1 MESPV
6 ELEFFIRMAWFFM
19 LAITL
24 LIFGYI
30 FHYRAKILKLEK
42 EKQIATF
49 RAAVEAEEK
58 QKEQIAN
65 MIHDEIIHL
74 LIAATQ
80 NLEKHT
86 AENNQKVRILIEQ
99 VVSSLKSIAID
110 LIPKTLFNFGLI
122 HALEQH
128 AVLLNTNEDC
138 VIELENLSSFQ
149 NESPFSK
156 KDEVTIYRMF
166 LEILN
171 NLRKHAH
178 FSYLW
183 VTIENEDNSLL
194 IEFTHNGTGVTNE
207 QIEIY
212 TKAATGLGLK
222 SLQSRLMVLN
232 AAINYTKDLEAS
244 TIKLQIPYGQ
254 K

>member
-1 MESPV
+1 MEAESIGR
-6 ELEFFIRMAWFFM
+6 FFIIAWG
-19 LAITL
+19 AIFVL
-24 LIFGYI
+24 SICIFI
-30 FHYRAKILKLEK
+30 FHLYYLSYRHRVEK
-42 EKQIATF
+42 EKQIAAF
-49 RAAVEAEEK
+49 QAANEAEEK

-80 NLEKHT
+80 NLEEHT
-86 AENNQKVRILIEQ
+86 VENNQKVRILIEQ

-128 AVLLNTNEDC
+128 ALLLNANEDC

-156 KDEVTIYRMF
+156 KEEVTIYRMF
-166 LEILN
+166 LEVLS

-178 FSYLW
+178 FSYLL
-183 VTIENEDNSLL
+183 VTIENKDSSLL
-194 IEFTHNGTGVTNE
+194 IEFTHNGVGVTNE
-207 QIEIY
+207 QIEMY

-232 AAINYTKDLEAS
+232 ALINYSKDFEAS
-244 TIKLQIPYGQ
+244 TIKLRIPYVQ